1 MNLKLSS
8 NKDNT
13 YELKPYCGGA
23 SKLPKGKRRG
33 TLNEC
38 VKKGQ
43 IRYYGT
49 GQKVD
54 KNKIDELKKTKKL
67 TQKEINEIKKDLKR
81 NKRIQKI
88 NEGKI
93 KNLEKEIE
101 EAPTEKAAESYK
113 YDLEQL
119 QNRLNKIKKREKEL
133 NNKLGY
139 NENENKKKQNKNN
152 NENKKL
158 EFSNGE
164 FNRKPK
170 NLTNREF
177 TTLKDNINKF
187 RNIMKEYKGKALG
200 KSTINRLNYSQKK
213 IKELLTKTPE
223 YKNVIDN
230 INKYINNK

>member
-152 NENKKL
+152 NENKK
-158 EFSNGE
+158 EIKNFVNNI
-164 FNRKPK
+164 FDDIKIKQRK
-170 NLTNREF
+170 
-177 TTLKDNINKF
+177 KDIEEINKLEKERKKKEKK
-187 RNIMKEYKGKALG
+187 RN
-200 KSTINRLNYSQKK
+200 
-213 IKELLTKTPE
+213 
-223 YKNVIDN
+223 
-230 INKYINNK
+230 